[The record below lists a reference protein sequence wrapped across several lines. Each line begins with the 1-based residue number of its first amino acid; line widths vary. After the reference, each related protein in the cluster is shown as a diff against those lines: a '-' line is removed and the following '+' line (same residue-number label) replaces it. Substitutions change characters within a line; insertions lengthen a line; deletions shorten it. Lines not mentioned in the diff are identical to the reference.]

1 MFDDEDR
8 DGDPVFDKFPDQQM
22 QAMRHNQKG
31 FGGGQGHEAVGGLEP
46 DDDDDDE
53 DVSGSDDEEGIE

>member
-31 FGGGQGHEAVGGLEP
+31 FGGG
-46 DDDDDDE
+46 
-53 DVSGSDDEEGIE
+53 